1 MRPSHRLLVGASLL
15 LAGFA
20 FPAAAVR
27 AAVSV
32 ATIGS
37 ETGFTNIAIGNDL
50 SCQITVQGDAQPSFE
65 PVGSALGDCGT
76 YILATDTSTNVRTLF
91 GPSDRVALPPPD
103 QPYTPDT
110 NAGPNGQQQTTDA
123 GTGVSAINTRVLLG
137 STGLTATETDVYHAG
152 DGFLSS
158 GVEVQNTTS
167 STTYNVVVAH
177 VFVCYLQGGTGGDF
191 GVHDIFVGLY
201 QNPGCTTGP
210 GVTPARA
217 ESITGLSDPSDW
229 VVAQVAEAAGLLRAG
244 TFPNTCFCGQASNLM
259 VGISFDRGDLAPG
272 ASESNYTFQTRSGAA
287 AAVVTTPTPK
297 PQALKSGV
305 ASVVSGIVRVK
316 VPGGKFVLLT
326 GTQTVPVGSILDTAK
341 GVVRLRAATNTT
353 GKTGTGDFG
362 GGMFKFSQKYER
374 LRRKRLLATPLTLR
388 GGNFAACRTR
398 SADGQSARRRTVR
411 YLNAKANGQFE
422 VVGQNSKGLERGTT
436 WKTSDTCD
444 GTLTVV
450 TKGKVLVTDRVK
462 RKTILV
468 RAGKSYLAR
477 PRRR

>member
-1 MRPSHRLLVGASLL
+1 MRPSPRLLAASLVTAAL
-15 LAGFA
+15 SL
-20 FPAAAVR
+20 PATVH

-76 YILATDTSTNVRTLF
+76 YILVTDTATNARTLF

-110 NAGPNGQQQTTDA
+110 SAGPNGQQQTTDA
-123 GTGVSAINTRVLLG
+123 GSGVSAINTRVLLG
-137 STGLTATETDVYHAG
+137 STGLIATETDVYHAG
-152 DGFLSS
+152 DAFLSS

-167 STTYNVVVAH
+167 NVTFNVVVAH

-191 GVHDIFVGLY
+191 GVHDRFVGLY
-201 QNPGCTTGP
+201 ENPGCTTAP
-210 GVTPARA
+210 GQKPARA
-217 ESITGLSDPSDW
+217 ESLTGLSDPSDW
-229 VVAQVAEAAGLLRAG
+229 VVARTADAAALLRG
-244 TFPNTCFCGQASNLM
+244 GSFPSTCFCGQASNLL

-287 AAVVTTPTPK
+287 AEVAPAPT

-305 ASVVSGIVRVK
+305 ASVVSGVVRVK

-326 GTQTVPVGSILDTAK
+326 GTQAVPVGSILDTTK
-341 GVVRLRAATNTT
+341 GVVRLKAATNTK
-353 GKTGTGDFG
+353 GRTGTGDFG
-362 GGMFKFSQKYER
+362 GGVFKFSQRNER
-374 LRRKRLLATPLTLR
+374 VLGKRLLTTPLTLR
-388 GGNFAACRTR
+388 GGNFSVCKTR
-398 SADGQSARRRTVR
+398 GADGQSSRRRVVR
-411 YLNAKANGQFE
+411 YLNSKANGQFE
-422 VVGQNSKGLERGTT
+422 VVGKNSKGVERGTT

-444 GTLTVV
+444 GTLTSVS
-450 TKGKVLVTDRVK
+450 KGKVLVTDRVN
-462 RKTILV
+462 RKTVLV
-468 RAGKSYLAR
+468 KAGKSYLAR
-477 PRRR
+477 NRRR